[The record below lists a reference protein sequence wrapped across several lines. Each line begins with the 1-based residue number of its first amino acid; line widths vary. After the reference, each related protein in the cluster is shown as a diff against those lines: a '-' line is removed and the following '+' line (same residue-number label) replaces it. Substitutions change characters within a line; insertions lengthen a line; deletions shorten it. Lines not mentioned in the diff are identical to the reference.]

1 MYLTAIIDWYSR
13 MIVGFRLADSLENS
27 HVIACMKDAIAGFIE
42 KHNTVRLH
50 ESLDYQTPADVYG
63 ERFVQAA

>member
-1 MYLTAIIDWYSR
+1 MDNVRIERWFRTLKSEYVYLEEFESPRDMAR
-13 MIVGFRLADSLENS
+13 G
-27 HVIACMKDAIAGFIE
+27 IAGFIE
-42 KHNTVRLH
+42 KYNTVRLH